1 MPRSGSRS
9 TTERCSFCD
18 KSKLEVEKLIQGG
31 RPGIYIC
38 NTCVEI
44 CHSIIVE
51 DSAIGPGGE
60 EDGSGPL
67 LPLDE
72 IPTPQQIVRELDEFI
87 ISQDRAKKVL
97 AVAGHNHFKRL
108 LHGNAEPDSS
118 PDQEDVIIEK
128 SNVLLLGPTGCGK
141 TALARAMAELLDVP
155 FAIGDATTL
164 TEAGYVGEDVENLI
178 LKLVQA
184 ADYDIKR
191 AEQGIIFVDE
201 VDKVGRATSNVSI
214 TRDVSGEGVQQSLLK
229 LIEGTIANVPP
240 QGGRKHPEQQYLQ
253 VDTTNILF
261 ICAGTFKGID
271 ELVRRRPD
279 SMKDLP
285 DFFEPGVGL
294 GTKPR
299 DIRDKSEIE
308 KLKAAF
314 QVMRPE
320 DLVQFGM
327 IPELLGRLP
336 ILATLDPLEE
346 DDLVRVLQEPRDALV
361 KQYKKLFRL
370 NDTNLRFAP
379 NALRRIAELAIER
392 KTGAR
397 ALRSILEEIML
408 DVLYELPEPQIKVME
423 NEETKKKGPHRR
435 WLPEFTVDEKV
446 VEKKTFGS
454 GKKVWSPWEPVKET
468 GDSNQDH
475 RKTA

>member
-1 MPRSGSRS
+1 MPRSGSRN

-51 DSAIGPGGE
+51 DNALGAGGE
-60 EDGSGPL
+60 DGGSGPL
-67 LPLDE
+67 LALDE
-72 IPTPQQIVRELDEFI
+72 IPPPRQIVSELDEFI
-87 ISQDRAKKVL
+87 IGQDRAKKVL

-108 LHGNAEPDSS
+108 LPGNAES
-118 PDQEDVIIEK
+118 PEGQDLDDVIIEK

-141 TALARAMAELLDVP
+141 TALARAMAKLLDVP
-155 FAIGDATTL
+155 FALGDATTL

-201 VDKVGRATSNVSI
+201 IDKVGRATSNVSI

-261 ICAGTFKGID
+261 ICAGTFTGINTIVED
-271 ELVRRRPD
+271 RT
-279 SMKDLP
+279 
-285 DFFEPGVGL
+285 GA
-294 GTKPR
+294 
-299 DIRDKSEIE
+299 DKSVKSCLSDPE
-308 KLKAAF
+308 KGKKKSTPPVAAIKAAF
-314 QVMRPE
+314 RDMKAK
-320 DLVQFGM
+320 DLVEFGM

-336 ILATLDPLEE
+336 VIATLDPLEE
-346 DDLVRVLQEPRDALV
+346 DELVRVLKEPRDALV
-361 KQYKKLFRL
+361 KQYTKLFNL
-370 NDTNLRFAP
+370 NGTSLRFTP
-379 NALRRIAELAIER
+379 DALREIARLAIER
-392 KTGAR
+392 ETGAR
-397 ALRSILEEIML
+397 ALRSILEEVML
-408 DVLYELPEPQIKVME
+408 DALFELPNHQGRLKAFVV
-423 NEETKKKGPHRR
+423 NKN
-435 WLPEFTVDEKV
+435 V
-446 VEKKTFGS
+446 VEKKTFAA
-454 GKKVWSPWEPVKET
+454 GKKTWAEET
-468 GDSNQDH
+468 GKKEIGDNDQDH

>member
-51 DSAIGPGGE
+51 DSGIGPGGDE
-60 EDGSGPL
+60 ASPGPL

-72 IPTPQQIVRELDEFI
+72 IPTPRQIVRELDEFI
-87 ISQDRAKKVL
+87 IAQDRAKKVL

-108 LHGNAEPDSS
+108 LHGSIEPDSD
-118 PDQEDVIIEK
+118 PDQEDVVIEK

-141 TALARAMAELLDVP
+141 TALARAMAKLLDVP

-261 ICAGTFKGID
+261 ICAGTFTGI
-271 ELVRRRPD
+271 ENLVRGR
-279 SMKDLP
+279 STSSLAS
-285 DFFEPGVGL
+285 
-294 GTKPR
+294 KPEHLAMR
-299 DIRDKSEIE
+299 QEHVAEKAEIE
-308 KLKAAF
+308 KIKEAF
-314 QVMRPE
+314 RLMRPE
-320 DLVQFGM
+320 DLIEFGM

-361 KQYKKLFRL
+361 KQYQKLFSL
-370 NDTNLRFAP
+370 NGTLLRFTP
-379 NALRRIAELAIER
+379 DALREVARLAIER

-397 ALRSILEEIML
+397 ALRSILEEVML
-408 DVLYELPEPQIKVME
+408 DALYELPNHQGELK
-423 NEETKKKGPHRR
+423 
-435 WLPEFTVDEKV
+435 EFVVNKNV
-446 VEKKTFGS
+446 VEKRTFAAGKQVWAEETGKTREV
-454 GKKVWSPWEPVKET
+454 GKKEAD
-468 GDSNQDH
+468 GDEDQGH

>member
-1 MPRSGSRS
+1 MPRSGSRN

-51 DSAIGPGGE
+51 DSSIGPGGE
-60 EDGSGPL
+60 EPGTGPL

-72 IPTPQQIVRELDEFI
+72 IPTPQQVVQELDEFI
-87 ISQDRAKKVL
+87 ISQGRAKKVL

-108 LHGNAEPDSS
+108 LHGNSEQDGGQ
-118 PDQEDVIIEK
+118 DQEEVIIEK

-141 TALARAMAELLDVP
+141 TALARAMAKLLDVP

-229 LIEGTIANVPP
+229 LIEGTVANVPP

-261 ICAGTFKGID
+261 ICAGTFTGID
-271 ELVRRRPD
+271 GLVRSR
-279 SMKDLP
+279 SSSSLAS
-285 DFFEPGVGL
+285 
-294 GTKPR
+294 KPEHFAMR
-299 DIRDKSEIE
+299 QEHVPEKADIE
-308 KLKAAF
+308 KIKEAF
-314 QVMRPE
+314 QLMRPE
-320 DLVQFGM
+320 DLIEFGM

-336 ILATLDPLEE
+336 VLATLDPLEE

-361 KQYKKLFRL
+361 KQYQKLFSL
-370 NDTNLRFAP
+370 NDTTLRFTP
-379 NALRRIAELAIER
+379 NALREIARLAIER
-392 KTGAR
+392 RTGAR
-397 ALRSILEEIML
+397 ALRSILEEVML
-408 DVLYELPEPQIKVME
+408 DALYELP
-423 NEETKKKGPHRR
+423 NHKGK
-435 WLPEFTVDEKV
+435 LKEFVVNKSV
-446 VEKKTFGS
+446 VEKKTFAA
-454 GKKVWSPWEPVKET
+454 GKKTWVELSETKEA
-468 GDSNQDH
+468 DSDEDPGH